1 MKQLEEKIIALYNE
15 YKEFDAVVKEKNK
28 EITQKKTSVKDI
40 VKDKSADEVKD
51 VLLHIYVDAILY
63 NKDLQIMFFRLVTN
77 IETYL
82 EFSKEPLNEEIT
94 NFYNE
99 MKTWSPKKVFVLE
112 KGELVETEVGV
123 LDKARKDFLESDF
136 FKGMLEQV
144 TK

>member
-1 MKQLEEKIIALYNE
+1 MKQLEEKIIGLYNE

-40 VKDKSADEVKD
+40 VKDKSTDEVKD

>member
-1 MKQLEEKIIALYNE
+1 MKQLEEKIINLYNE

-40 VKDKSADEVKD
+40 VKDKSTDEVKD
-51 VLLHIYVDAILY
+51 ILLHIYVDAILY

-82 EFSKEPLNEEIT
+82 EFSKEPLNEEVT
-94 NFYNE
+94 TFYNE

-144 TK
+144 AK

>member
-1 MKQLEEKIIALYNE
+1 
-15 YKEFDAVVKEKNK
+15 
-28 EITQKKTSVKDI
+28 
-40 VKDKSADEVKD
+40 
-51 VLLHIYVDAILY
+51 
-63 NKDLQIMFFRLVTN
+63 MFFRLVTN

-82 EFSKEPLNEEIT
+82 EFSKEPLNEEVT
-94 NFYNE
+94 TFYNE

-144 TK
+144 AK